1 MRIPRLAVNNYQF
14 TLVVVLLGVVLGG
27 ISLLTM
33 PRSEDPQVTLAMA
46 DVIAVYPG
54 TTPQDMEKLVVDP
67 IEEALNSL
75 DDVKEI
81 KTVIEDGLSLTH
93 IEFHELE
100 EAEDY
105 YDDVVQAMAQVRDQ
119 LPADLLRLEALRISP
134 SDVNIMMVAL
144 LSESAPYR
152 DLKRI
157 AERLETRLE
166 ASPGVKQADVWAIPD
181 QQVQI
186 RADLE
191 RMGHLGISLDNLLE
205 AVQAAAVNVPG
216 GHVDAGN
223 RRFTVRTSGDFK
235 SIEDI
240 RSTTVKAIGDHI
252 VFVGD
257 IAEVEFADADPTHEA
272 RVDGK
277 RAVLVSVAQRD
288 GTNIF
293 SVVEGVRETLGRFQ
307 DDLPEGV
314 TSAVVF
320 DQTGSV
326 QKMVTVLTGN
336 LLQGLGLVGIVV
348 LLVLSIR
355 QSLVVVLAIPVSMMI
370 AIGWIDVAGYGL
382 QQMTIAG
389 LVIALGLL
397 VDNAIVITENIGRLL
412 AEGEKTQQA
421 AIRGTSQM
429 GWAVASGTAT
439 TLLAFVPMMML
450 QGPTGQFIRSL
461 PVAVVFTLTAS
472 LLVALTFTPLLSSRF
487 LRPPTAR
494 RFTLNP
500 IPWLLERFIRYLYGP
515 LLGLSLR
522 FPLLL
527 LALALAVFAYS
538 LTFFGAVG
546 VSLFPKAEKPQFM
559 VDVRPPDGTSYDH
572 TRRLALLAEERLLG
586 LPEVASVTTNIGRGN
601 PRVYYNIR
609 PKRETPNYAQ
619 LFVQFHQ
626 QHQPQ
631 VATVVEQLR
640 EQLAGV
646 PGVEFEVK
654 EFTQGPPIDAA
665 VAIWVVGDNIDTL
678 KELSLQVEEAVRGE
692 PGAVN
697 VDNPTGNYKT
707 DLLVDINRDKAGLLG
722 IPLVT
727 IDRSVRTS
735 LVGTTVGN
743 MRDELGDEYDI
754 LVRLADNDKPSL
766 DDFDRVTVT
775 GLGGATVPL
784 RHVARMLPV
793 PGQASFRHLNLERT
807 TLVTADVARGYR
819 VAEVTA
825 NIAARLDG
833 VDWPP
838 GYGYR
843 IGGEEQQREES
854 FAGITKALMI
864 ALLGIFAVL
873 VLQFRSFLQPL
884 IVFAAIPFAIIGV
897 IFCLLLTG
905 NTFSFMAFIGFSS
918 LVGIVVNNSII
929 LVDYANQL
937 RSRGLS
943 VQAAALESGKTR
955 LVPILLT
962 TLTTVGGLLPL
973 TLSSSTLW
981 APLGWTIIGGLIS
994 SSVLT
999 LYVVPVLYKLM
1010 TPESAKRS
1018 G

>member
-1 MRIPRLAVNNYQF
+1 MRIPQLAVSYHQF
-14 TLVVVLLGVVLGG
+14 TLVVVLLGVVLGVV
-27 ISLLTM
+27 SLLTM

-46 DVIAVYPG
+46 DVIAAYPG

-67 IEEALNSL
+67 VEEKLNSL

-81 KTVIEDGLSLTH
+81 KTFIEDGLSVTH
-93 IEFHELE
+93 IEFHDLE
-100 EAEDY
+100 DPEDY

-119 LPADLLRLEALRISP
+119 LPDDLLRLEALRISP

-144 LSESAPYR
+144 LSETASYR

-157 AERLETRLE
+157 AENLETRLE
-166 ASPGVKQADVWAIPD
+166 ASPGVKLADVWAIPD

-186 RADLE
+186 RADLQK
-191 RMGHLGISLDNLLE
+191 MGHLGISLDNLLV
-205 AVQAAAVNVPG
+205 AVEAAAVNVPG

-257 IAEVEFADADPTHEA
+257 IAEVRFADADPTHEA

-277 RAVLVSVAQRD
+277 RAVLITVAQRD

-293 SVVEGVRETLGRFQ
+293 NVVEGLRSTLDRFQ
-307 DDLPEGV
+307 SQLPDGV
-314 TSAVVF
+314 TTAVVF
-320 DQTGSV
+320 DQTDSV
-326 QKMVTVLTGN
+326 QKMVSVLTGN
-336 LLQGLGLVGIVV
+336 LLQGLGLVGVVV
-348 LLVLSIR
+348 LLVLSIK
-355 QSLVVVLAIPVSMMI
+355 QSLVVVLAIPISMLI
-370 AIGWIDVAGYGL
+370 AIGWIDVADFGL

-412 AEGEKTQQA
+412 EEGQKPLQA
-421 AIRGTSQM
+421 AINGTSQM

-450 QGPTGQFIRSL
+450 EGPTGQFIRSL
-461 PVAVVFTLTAS
+461 PVAVILTLIAS
-472 LLVALTFTPLLSSRF
+472 LLVALTFTPLLSSRL
-487 LRPPTAR
+487 LRKRKASG
-494 RFTLNP
+494 FTLNP
-500 IPWLLERFIRYLYGP
+500 IHKLLDLNTRYLYGP
-515 LLGLSLR
+515 LLALSLR

-527 LALALAVFAYS
+527 LAIALGIFAYS

-572 TRRLALLAEERLLG
+572 TRRLALIAEQRLVN
-586 LPEVASVTTNIGRGN
+586 LPEVSSVTTNIGRGN
-601 PRVYYNIR
+601 PRVYYNLR

-626 QHQPQ
+626 HQQPR
-631 VATVVEQLR
+631 VAVVVEQLR
-640 EQLAGV
+640 EELGDV

-654 EFTQGPPIDAA
+654 EFLQGPPVDAA
-665 VAIWVVGDNIDTL
+665 VAIWIVGDSIETL
-678 KELSLQVEEAVRGE
+678 KRLSQEVEAAVGAE

-697 VDNPTGNYKT
+697 IDNPTGNYKT
-707 DLLVDINRDKAGLLG
+707 DIQVGINRDKAGLLG

-727 IDRSVRTS
+727 IDRTVRTS
-735 LVGTTVGN
+735 LVGSSVGN
-743 MRDELGDEYDI
+743 MRDDLGDEYDI
-754 LVRLADNDKPSL
+754 VVKLADSNKPSL

-775 GLGGATVPL
+775 GVSGDTVPL
-784 RHVARMLPV
+784 RHVASMLPV

-807 TLVTADVARGYR
+807 TLVTADVARGYQ

-833 VDWPP
+833 LEWPA

-854 FAGITKALMI
+854 FAGITKALLI

-897 IFCLLLTG
+897 IFLLLLTG

-937 RSRGLS
+937 CARGYS
-943 VQAAALESGKTR
+943 VRDAALESGKTR
-955 LVPILLT
+955 LVPIMLT

-994 SSVLT
+994 STVLT
-999 LYVVPVLYKLM
+999 LYVVPVLYKLL
-1010 TPESAKRS
+1010 TSERRGPAL
-1018 G
+1018 

>member
-1 MRIPRLAVNNYQF
+1 MKLPQLAVSNYQF
-14 TLVVVLLGVVLGG
+14 TLVVVLLGVVLGVV
-27 ISLLTM
+27 SLLTM

-46 DVIAVYPG
+46 DVIAAYPG

-67 IEEALNSL
+67 IEETLNAL

-81 KTVIEDGLSLTH
+81 KTLIEDGLSVTH
-93 IEFHELE
+93 IEFHDLE
-100 EAEDY
+100 DPEDY

-119 LPADLLRLEALRISP
+119 LPEDLLRLEALRISP
-134 SDVNIMMVAL
+134 SDVNIMMAAL
-144 LSESAPYR
+144 LSEEVPYR
-152 DLKRI
+152 DLKRM

-186 RADLE
+186 RADLQK
-191 RMGHLGISLDNLLE
+191 MGHLGISLDDLLD

-216 GHVDAGN
+216 GHVDAGK
-223 RRFTVRTSGDFK
+223 RRFTVRTSGDYK
-235 SIEDI
+235 SVEDI

-257 IAEVEFADADPTHEA
+257 IAEVEFADADPTYEA

-293 SVVEGVRETLGRFQ
+293 NVVEGLRKTLATFEQ
-307 DDLPEGV
+307 ELPPGV
-314 TSAVVF
+314 TAEVVF
-320 DQTGSV
+320 DQTDSV
-326 QKMVTVLTGN
+326 QKMVGVLTGN
-336 LLQGLGLVGIVV
+336 LLQGLGLVGLVV
-348 LLVLSIR
+348 LLVLSFK
-355 QSLVVVLAIPVSMMI
+355 QSLIVVLAIPISMMI
-370 AIGWIDVAGYGL
+370 AIGWIDVADFGL

-412 AEGEKTQQA
+412 REGQKPLQA
-421 AIRGTSQM
+421 AINGTSQM

-439 TLLAFVPMMML
+439 TLLAFVPMLML
-450 QGPTGQFIRSL
+450 EGPTGQFIRSL
-461 PVAVVFTLTAS
+461 PVAVVLTLTAS

-487 LRPPTAR
+487 LRPPAKGG
-494 RFTLNP
+494 FNLNP
-500 IPWLLERFIRYLYGP
+500 IPKLLAVNARYIYEP
-515 LLGLSLR
+515 LLRLSLG
-522 FPLLL
+522 FPFIL
-527 LALALAVFAYS
+527 LAIALAIFAFS
-538 LTFFGAVG
+538 LTFFEAVG

-572 TRRLALLAEERLLG
+572 TRDFALLAEQRLAS
-586 LPEVASVTTNIGRGN
+586 LPEVSSVTTNIGRGN
-601 PRVYYNIR
+601 PRVYYNLR

-626 QHQPQ
+626 HEQSN
-631 VATVVEQLR
+631 VAAVVEQLR
-640 EQLAGV
+640 DEFREV
-646 PGVEFEVK
+646 PGVEFEIK
-654 EFTQGPPIDAA
+654 EFMQGPPLDAA
-665 VAIWVVGDNIDTL
+665 VAIWIVGDNIETL
-678 KELSLQVEEAVRGE
+678 KALSSKVEAAVVAE
-692 PGAVN
+692 PGTVN
-697 VDNPTGNYKT
+697 IDNPTGNYKT
-707 DLLVDINRDKAGLLG
+707 DLQVSINKDKAGLLG

-727 IDRSVRTS
+727 IDRTVRTS
-735 LVGTTVGN
+735 LVGSTVGN
-743 MRDELGDEYDI
+743 MRDDLGDEYDI
-754 LVRLADNDKPSL
+754 IVKLIDSDKPSL

-775 GLGGATVPL
+775 GVGGATVPL
-784 RHVARMLPV
+784 RHVANMMPV
-793 PGQASFRHLNLERT
+793 PGQTSFRHLNLERT
-807 TLVTADVARGYR
+807 TLVSADVARGYQ
-819 VAEVTA
+819 VAAVTE
-825 NIAARLDG
+825 NIARRLDALE
-833 VDWPP
+833 WPA

-854 FAGITKALMI
+854 FAGITKALLI

-897 IFCLLLTG
+897 IFFLLITG

-937 RSRGLS
+937 LGRGYS
-943 VQAAALESGKTR
+943 VHEAALESGKTR
-955 LVPILLT
+955 LIPILLT

-994 SSVLT
+994 STMLT
-999 LYVVPVLYKLM
+999 IYVVPVLYKLL
-1010 TPESAKRS
+1010 TPERS
-1018 G
+1018 DA